1 MKRLKYKRSLDIFLI
16 KKLAELFIKLS
27 KIKFETRS
35 TEDRW
40 INNGEN
46 DAFTH
51 GAAVTSVWYAINQIF
66 IASKFGKNV

>member
-1 MKRLKYKRSLDIFLI
+1 MKRVVVQTLVGFFFLI

-35 TEDRW
+35 IEDSLNQR
-40 INNGEN
+40 E
-46 DAFTH
+46 DAFIR